1 MQYRIGLNSF
11 AGNQKQ
17 CLLLFIFYVFHRKSE
32 CDEKS
37 VINVINEEN
46 LKICADVVH
55 KREVLGG

>member
-11 AGNQKQ
+11 TGNQKTV
-17 CLLLFIFYVFHRKSE
+17 FIIIYFLCFHKKSE

>member
-55 KREVLGG
+55 KREALGE

>member
-11 AGNQKQ
+11 AGNRKTVFF
-17 CLLLFIFYVFHRKSE
+17 FINIFHRKSE